1 MDILRREQ
9 SASGVLTLTLHRP
22 ERKNA
27 LDLALADELV
37 RALEHAQES
46 AAVRVVVLTG
56 AGDTFCSGGDL
67 AGDGFEGHALA
78 LLRRISRPAVA
89 LHRLSKPT
97 IARVDG
103 VAAGAGWSLAL
114 GCDLVVASER
124 ARFSQIFVR
133 RALSP
138 DLGGSWL
145 LPRLV
150 GLHRAKELALLGRW
164 VPAEEAL
171 ALGLVN
177 RVVPPGELDAAVAEW
192 AGLLAAGPPVALAQ
206 TKRLLAE
213 SSGRSF
219 EAAIEAECSAQS
231 VNLATEDTREA
242 FRAFFAKREPRFE
255 GR

>member
-1 MDILRREQ
+1 VDILLREQ
-9 SASGVLTLTLHRP
+9 SASGVLRLSLHRP
-22 ERKNA
+22 ERRNA

-37 RALEHAQES
+37 RALEHAEES

-56 AGDTFCSGGDL
+56 AGETFCSGGDL
-67 AGDGFEGHALA
+67 AGDGFPGHPVA

-114 GCDLVVASER
+114 GCDLVVASDR

-138 DLGGSWL
+138 DLGSSWL
-145 LPRLV
+145 LLRQV
-150 GLHRAKELALLGRW
+150 GLHRAKEIALLGRF
-164 VPAEEAL
+164 VSAEEAL
-171 ALGLVN
+171 RLGLAN
-177 RVVPPGELDAAVAEW
+177 RVVPAAELDAAVAEW
-192 AGLLAAGPPVALAQ
+192 AEALAAGPPVALAQ
-206 TKRLLAE
+206 TKRLLSEA
-213 SSGRSF
+213 GGLGF
-219 EAAIEAECSAQS
+219 EAAIEAECAAQG

-242 FRAFFAKREPRFE
+242 FRAFFERREPRFQ